1 VTIQPELAPY
11 LDELVERI
19 GGVVDLEAAY
29 VVGSGATG
37 TFDPYRSDV
46 DVVVVVPRS
55 LSDDEKRAIVEAAE
69 GVHPPGRK
77 LELVVYARGSSR
89 YELNLNTGELVSF
102 DAAGDQEFWFVLDR
116 AAAEQHAVPLAGP
129 PWDEVFEPVER
140 EEVLDALAAS
150 LDWHEAEEPLT
161 ASSVLN
167 TSRAWQWLETGAWVS
182 KPETARW
189 LRSRVRDA
197 IEAAR

>member
-1 VTIQPELAPY
+1 VTIQLELAPY

-19 GGVVDLEAAY
+19 GGVVDVDAAY
-29 VVGSGATG
+29 VLGSGATG
-37 TFDPYRSDV
+37 TFDRTRSDV
-46 DVVVVVPRS
+46 DVVVVVPRP
-55 LSDDEKRAIVEAAE
+55 LSEEEKRAIVDAVE
-69 GVHPPGRK
+69 GLRPPGRK
-77 LELVVYARGSSR
+77 LELVVYARGSTT

-102 DAAGDQEFWFVLDR
+102 DPASDPEFWFVLDR
-116 AAAEQHAVPLAGP
+116 AAAEQQAVALAGP
-129 PWDEVFEPVER
+129 PWDEVFEPVAR
-140 EEVLDALAAS
+140 DDVLDALAAS

-161 ASSVLN
+161 ASSILN

-189 LRSRVRDA
+189 LRGRVREA

>member
-11 LDELVERI
+11 LAELVGRI
-19 GGVVDLEAAY
+19 GAAVDLEAAY

-37 TFDPYRSDV
+37 AFDPTRSDV
-46 DVVVVVPRS
+46 DVVAVVPRP
-55 LSDDEKRAIVEAAE
+55 LSEEEKRAVVEAAE
-69 GVHPPGRK
+69 ALPPPGRK
-77 LELVVYARGSSR
+77 LELVVYARGSTR
-89 YELNLNTGELVSF
+89 YEVNLNTGQLVSF
-102 DAAGDQEFWFVLDR
+102 DPADDPEFWFVLDR
-116 AAAEQHAVPLAGP
+116 AAAEQHSVPLAGP
-129 PWDEVFEPVER
+129 RWDEVFQPVAR
-140 EEVLDALAAS
+140 QDVLDALAAS

-161 ASSVLN
+161 ASSLLN

-189 LRSRVRDA
+189 LRGRVREA

>member
-19 GGVVDLEAAY
+19 GRVVELDAAY

-37 TFDPYRSDV
+37 AFDPTRSDV
-46 DVVVVVPRS
+46 DVVAVVPRP
-55 LSDDEKRAIVEAAE
+55 LSDEEKRGIVDAASE
-69 GVHPPGRK
+69 LQQPGRK
-77 LELVVYARGSSR
+77 LELVVYARGSTS

-102 DAAGDQEFWFVLDR
+102 DPANDPEFWFVLDR
-116 AAAEQHAVPLAGP
+116 AAAEQQAVPLTGP
-129 PWDEVFEPVER
+129 PWDEVFEPVAR
-140 EEVLDALAAS
+140 DDVLEALAAS
-150 LDWHEAEEPLT
+150 LDWHESEEPLT
-161 ASSVLN
+161 ASSLLN
-167 TSRAWQWLETGAWVS
+167 TSRSWQWLETGAWVS

-189 LRSRVRDA
+189 LRDRVRDA